1 MITENLDKLI
11 EAAQSH
17 AGKSR
22 QIKRRATEVQTAS
35 SLASFTGQAVDET
48 ATAAAMAYIDQAV
61 AALDQSRI
69 ELQSILDATE
79 PITGENE

>member
-1 MITENLDKLI
+1 MIEENLQQLI

-17 AGKSR
+17 ASEAK
-22 QIKRRATEVQTAS
+22 QIKHRASEVQTAS
-35 SLASFTGQAVDET
+35 TLASVTGQTVDET